1 MRSNFL
7 GLLIFIVTIS
17 PLELAVA
24 QSVDSNDTKAER
36 QVLEEVIVTASR
48 RTESLQDASISVSA
62 MTGDFLNKVG
72 AQTLDDYMAYVPSI
86 NAASNT
92 AGERGGLN
100 IIIRGVSNTRIALGD
115 ASLLTATTGFYINDV
130 PITAIDTQ
138 LFDVQRIEVLRGPQ
152 GTLYGASSQGGAVK
166 LFLNQANVSEYEA
179 AVEGSYSFLDEGGN
193 GTDLHGMVSIP
204 VFEGVFGVRVV
215 GEYRARDGFIDT
227 YNVPLNNLTGQI
239 TAPSSAIPGLTPT
252 TGSRAWTEDS
262 NSRDTTGVS
271 VSALYTPNENFTV
284 EFTHLWQLTENGD
297 VNWVDARFGGAFQQE
312 KYILEPNQSD
322 TALSI
327 LNIGYDFDR
336 FTLVSNSGYYTRDY
350 DEVIDFTLPT
360 FNGDRFNQVLD
371 YIPAPATLETEGGQ
385 QTFTQ
390 EVRLESNRSAYSNS
404 LLGRLD
410 WVVGAFYM
418 DSDRDFNQIQ
428 GAPGWTAAAPDYP
441 LALGGDVRSISNNN
455 YKESNESI
463 FLDLTYNFTEKLAI
477 GGGIRFYDLSTEFYG
492 LALNAQNPVVPLE
505 SVRSFTEDG
514 NSVRFGASYDIS
526 DALKVYANYGD
537 GYRLGGAEAPIN
549 YQTNPLCAQVIED
562 NGLQEF
568 ANGRFGSDDVETY
581 EIGIKSGFADGRVTL
596 NAAAYTTEWSGL
608 QSQIRLGD
616 ISPVCFNVI
625 TANVGVATIDG
636 FELEFAALAWD
647 SVYLQGSLAYTDAV
661 IDDPGLSP
669 FKAGDRIL
677 NVPEWSGSLVARYET
692 PTNVMGTEGIFFLQG
707 DVRYM
712 GERLPTT
719 GSTDPRLVLDA
730 YTLLGARLG
739 IVYGTEKPVTL
750 TLWASNLLD
759 DRMELNSRL
768 KIGVPSTVDNMGLPR
783 TYGITLRKDF

>member
-179 AVEGSYSFLDEGGN
+179 AVEGSYSFIDEGGN

-322 TALSI
+322 TELSI

-505 SVRSFTEDG
+505 SVRSFSEDG